1 MNLGFYEHL
10 ECKCTVTVVLV
21 FILSILV
28 YFILILAHPYSIAFK
43 NG

>member
-10 ECKCTVTVVLV
+10 ECKCTVIVVLV
-21 FILSILV
+21 FILFIFFD
-28 YFILILAHPYSIAFK
+28 FILILAHPYSIAFK